1 MELIRPSRRPPLVTI
16 SASYGARGRIVGPML
31 ADVLGLPFCDRMMAS
46 ESAGSDT
53 TGAESIGSR
62 TASVAV
68 CGESAHAPE
77 LRAVPAASFLGRM
90 SPARLLG
97 RTLVPPAG
105 FGDKQAI
112 RQRSEAEAKQTLH
125 DGGALLGRA
134 GALVFGSVS
143 SAYHVR
149 LDGPRR
155 GRVARA
161 ASLEQIDENEAL
173 QRLERTDRQ
182 RAALT
187 RRLYGVNSAEAGLY
201 HLVIDTTPL
210 ALEFVAELIAA
221 VAMTFWHSAGVD
233 PMPGTSAMC
242 RAWTRSE
249 SSPAVA
255 TT

>member
-1 MELIRPSRRPPLVTI
+1 MELVQAPRRPPLVTI
-16 SASYGARGRIVGPML
+16 SASYGAGGSVVGPML
-31 ADVLGLPFCDRMMAS
+31 ADILGLAFCDRMVAS
-46 ESAGSDT
+46 EFAGSDT
-53 TGAESIGSR
+53 MDAELSGSGP
-62 TASVAV
+62 ASVAV

-77 LRAVPAASFLGRM
+77 LRALPAASFLGRM
-90 SPARLLG
+90 APARLLG

-105 FGDKQAI
+105 FGDREAI

-125 DGGALLGRA
+125 DGGVLLGRA

-149 LDGPRR
+149 LDGPGR

-161 ASLEQIDENEAL
+161 ASLEQIDKNEAL
-173 QRLERTDRQ
+173 QRLQQTDRQ

-187 RRLYGVNSAEAGLY
+187 RRLYGVDSAEPGLY

-221 VAMTFWHSAGVD
+221 VAMTFWRSARVD
-233 PMPGTSAMC
+233 PMPGTSATC

-249 SSPAVA
+249 SSPAVGR
-255 TT
+255 T

>member
-1 MELIRPSRRPPLVTI
+1 MELLHPPRRTPLVTI
-16 SASYGARGRIVGPML
+16 SASYGAGGSVVGPML
-31 ADVLGLPFCDRMMAS
+31 ADILGLAFCDRMVAF
-46 ESAGSDT
+46 ELARSDT
-53 TGAESIGSR
+53 MDAELRGPGA
-62 TASVAV
+62 ASVAV

-90 SPARLLG
+90 APAWLLG
-97 RTLVPPAG
+97 RDFAAPAG
-105 FGDKQAI
+105 FGDREAI
-112 RQRSEAEAKQTLH
+112 RRRSEAEAKQTLH
-125 DGGALLGRA
+125 DGGVLLGRA
-134 GALVFGSVS
+134 GALLFGSVS

-155 GRVARA
+155 GRAACA

-182 RAALT
+182 RGALT
-187 RRLYGVNSAEAGLY
+187 RRLYGVDSAEAALY

-221 VAMTFWHSAGVD
+221 VAMTFWRSAGVD
-233 PMPGTSAMC
+233 PMPGTSALC
-242 RAWTRSE
+242 RASTRSE

>member
-1 MELIRPSRRPPLVTI
+1 MVALAVGAFPWWPNYAARPL
-16 SASYGARGRIVGPML
+16 
-31 ADVLGLPFCDRMMAS
+31 
-46 ESAGSDT
+46 
-53 TGAESIGSR
+53 ESIVHSILG
-62 TASVAV
+62 
-68 CGESAHAPE
+68 
-77 LRAVPAASFLGRM
+77 LGRM
-90 SPARLLG
+90 APARLLG

-105 FGDKQAI
+105 FGDREAI

-125 DGGALLGRA
+125 DGGVLLGLA

-143 SAYHVR
+143 SVYHVR
-149 LDGPRR
+149 LDGPGR

-182 RAALT
+182 RTALT
-187 RRLYGVNSAEAGLY
+187 RRLYGVDSAEAGLY

-221 VAMTFWHSAGVD
+221 VAMTFWRSARVD

-249 SSPAVA
+249 SSTAA
-255 TT
+255 ART